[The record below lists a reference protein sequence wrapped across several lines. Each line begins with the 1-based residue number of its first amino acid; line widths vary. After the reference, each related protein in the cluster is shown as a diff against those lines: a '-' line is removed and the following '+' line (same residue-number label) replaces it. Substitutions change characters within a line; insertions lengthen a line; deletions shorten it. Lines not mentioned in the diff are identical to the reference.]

1 MWYVWH
7 VWHVWH
13 VCAMSGNHEYTSWDP
28 FLFFETHNFV
38 VYNHRFMM
46 PGSTSG
52 AQKSM
57 YYSFDYSNVH
67 FISLS
72 TETSYPDA
80 PFGST
85 LALLAL
91 SLARV
96 VCRVSCVSCGVCR
109 ACLTACG
116 GPRRR

>member
-1 MWYVWH
+1 
-7 VWHVWH
+7 
-13 VCAMSGNHEYTSWDP
+13 MSGNHEYTSWDP

-67 FISLS
+67 FVSLS

-85 LALLAL
+85 VTLLAR

-96 VCRVSCVSCGVCR
+96 VCVRCVCRACR